1 MREDIRLLCY
11 RKKDFII
18 HSTATPISISPFVSI
33 AHDTQVSQRQSG
45 ELQVNAWQ
53 WVMLQEK
60 SPELIESESSAVGRT
75 HAVFGSRVI
84 FGSKF
89 VYHLLQKKRQSHIL
103 RCFLCKHS

>member
-18 HSTATPISISPFVSI
+18 HSTATPISISTFVSI
-33 AHDTQVSQRQSG
+33 ARDTQVSQRQSG
-45 ELQVNAWQ
+45 ELQMNAWQ
-53 WVMLQEK
+53 WVMLQK
-60 SPELIESESSAVGRT
+60 SPESSAVGRT

-89 VYHLLQKKRQSHIL
+89 VYQSLQKKRQSHIL